1 MPLTNINEVFADAIV
16 DEGDIIIPS
25 GSLVSCDLP
34 VASNPNEIILGI
46 LENIH
51 QAIAAETPTHVR
63 SVANFNLVDSTT
75 YRRSYSFT
83 LDLAFD
89 NAAII
94 EQLNV
99 KPEPVE

>member
-1 MPLTNINEVFADAIV
+1 MALTNINQVFSGAIV
-16 DEGDIIIPS
+16 DDGDVIVPS
-25 GSLVSCDLP
+25 GSLISCDAP
-34 VASNPNEIILGI
+34 VASNPNEIILGM

-63 SVANFNLVDSTT
+63 SVANFNLVDSST
-75 YRRSYSFT
+75 YRRTYTFT

-89 NAAII
+89 NTTIL